1 MNIRDAPDHDKIRF
15 VHALFQFLIAE
26 LARCLS
32 RSILS
37 RSRRRNRLIC
47 VTQHMPQL
55 FYRDARAKN
64 PTVGI
69 ESCARSFLERGGI
82 FCVHR
87 DAIAPL
93 QRHRRGLF
101 QDRIHAHDNRLRRL
115 GHVRKRSGGE
125 LTHRSRENDACFA
138 HQRGLVVRGLRR
150 CGIRRAAQSQQHT
163 GSPQTASHEH

>member
-64 PTVGI
+64 PTVDRKSTRLNSSHGYI
-69 ESCARSFLERGGI
+69 SYAV
-82 FCVHR
+82 FCLKKKTTALSAV
-87 DAIAPL
+87 A
-93 QRHRRGLF
+93 
-101 QDRIHAHDNRLRRL
+101 
-115 GHVRKRSGGE
+115 VRPMAS
-125 LTHRSRENDACFA
+125 
-138 HQRGLVVRGLRR
+138 
-150 CGIRRAAQSQQHT
+150 RAASRK
-163 GSPQTASHEH
+163 